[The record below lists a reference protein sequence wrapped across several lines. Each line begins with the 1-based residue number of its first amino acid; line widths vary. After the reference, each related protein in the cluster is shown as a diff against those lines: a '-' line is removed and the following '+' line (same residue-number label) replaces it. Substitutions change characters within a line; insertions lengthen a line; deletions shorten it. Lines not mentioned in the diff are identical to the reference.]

1 MSSLFKK
8 MIAILSLSFFC
19 LPLTSQTFGKSNLQ
33 KKEPAKYGVY
43 SMQKIV
49 FSVQEGVKAKEK
61 LQAYMKEKMDELQ
74 TEKRHIDT
82 LGKELKDQVA
92 LLSQEAQVRKQEE
105 LQQKILAFRN
115 LEMKAEQDI
124 KKREM
129 EATQNIVLKV
139 SGLVKVIA
147 EQQKLELVFDQ
158 GVMMS
163 SYIKDP
169 VDLTD
174 QLIKDYDQR
183 YKAVAKSASK

>member
-8 MIAILSLSFFC
+8 TIAVLSFLCLSLTGQVFS
-19 LPLTSQTFGKSNLQ
+19 KSKSE
-33 KKEPAKYGVY
+33 KKEPAKYGIY

-74 TEKRHIDT
+74 TEKKHIDT
-82 LGKELKDQVA
+82 LGRELKDQVA

-147 EQQKLELVFDQ
+147 EQQKLELVF
-158 GVMMS
+158 
-163 SYIKDP
+163 
-169 VDLTD
+169 
-174 QLIKDYDQR
+174 
-183 YKAVAKSASK
+183 